1 MALLIRNARVY
12 APKDLGITDVLMAA
26 GKILA
31 VGSNLTVSLPDLE
44 TVDAKGKILTPGFF
58 DQHIHVNGGGGEG
71 GLPGAA
77 LFCGQRLSAA
87 L

>member
-31 VGSNLTVSLPDLE
+31 VGSNLTVSLP
-44 TVDAKGKILTPGFF
+44 ILKPLMPRERF
-58 DQHIHVNGGGGEG
+58 
-71 GLPGAA
+71 
-77 LFCGQRLSAA
+77 
-87 L
+87 